1 MNWNHHTH
9 EGDPAADAAAGADAA
24 AAAAAAAAGQGGEGG
39 QASLLAQ
46 GQGTDWL
53 PEKFRVLKDGTQDL
67 DVEASARKLA
77 TSYGELEKTRGG
89 TLPKT
94 ADEYK
99 VEGLKE
105 GIDFEEVRKDPMF
118 QSVLKDAHAA
128 GISNEA
134 VNFFLGK
141 YFNEI
146 APQLLESSAQLSVDE
161 ARTELAK
168 IWKDDGAVKTGLA
181 SAMRAVRG
189 FGAEGDA
196 PGSFDRLMQ
205 RYGNDPDFLAFA
217 SKIGAEMSEDKPIAG
232 DPVATQ
238 DWESQVNA
246 IKADP
251 AYSDAQHPQHKEK
264 VAALTALYNRRYG
277 ANQRQLGGSAT
288 R

>member
-1 MNWNHHTH
+1 MNWNNH
-9 EGDPAADAAAGADAA
+9 EGEVDAGAAAGADAA
-24 AAAAAAAAGQGGEGG
+24 AAAAAAAAGQSGEG
-39 QASLLAQ
+39 AAPSLLAQ

-67 DVEASARKLA
+67 DVEASSRKLA
-77 TSYGELEKTRGG
+77 ASYGELEKTRGG

-94 ADEYK
+94 AEEYK
-99 VEGLKE
+99 VEGLSD
-105 GIDFEEVRKDPMF
+105 GLDFEEIRKDPMF
-118 QSVLKDAHAA
+118 QGVLKDAHAA

-134 VNFFLGK
+134 LNFFMGK

-146 APQLLESSAQLSVDE
+146 APQLLEANAQLSTDD
-161 ARTELAK
+161 ARAAMK
-168 IWKDDGAVKTGLA
+168 AVWPDAAAEKAGLS

-189 FGAEGDA
+189 FANDEGK
-196 PGSFDRLMQ
+196 PGSFDKLMS

-217 SKIGAEMSEDKPIAG
+217 SRIGAEMSEDKPIAG

-246 IKADP
+246 IKADA
-251 AYSDAQHPQHKEK
+251 AYADATHPQHKEK
-264 VAALTALYNRRYG
+264 VAQLTALYNRRYG
-277 ANQRQLGGSAT
+277 SNQRQLGGSAT